1 MCSAAGPTREED
13 GVLPVAVV
21 VVLLAHELELVQDVQ
36 LLPGGQLL
44 VAHHAREAVEVK
56 DFALGPAHQVAGQDP
71 LRAAVTL
78 GAEPPVGKHTT
89 VVAAVWKFHSVKGT
103 RGSKQKQSKVD
114 RIRRV
119 LN

>member
-1 MCSAAGPTREED
+1 MTLKTRRAEKRISAFFLRISKQLCSVCSAAGPTREED

-56 DFALGPAHQVAGQDP
+56 DFALGPAH
-71 LRAAVTL
+71 
-78 GAEPPVGKHTT
+78 
-89 VVAAVWKFHSVKGT
+89 
-103 RGSKQKQSKVD
+103 
-114 RIRRV
+114 
-119 LN
+119 